1 MKNIIIVLAI
11 LALVIVIVL
20 LGVYVYSIQPRTE
33 SNLTE
38 AQARVI
44 AERSC
49 IKGGE
54 ALRPGVY
61 DTYTK
66 TWWFDANLN
75 ATRPGFCWPRC
86 IVSDET
92 GAAEINRDC
101 TYLMPS

>member
-1 MKNIIIVLAI
+1 MKNTIIVLAI

-20 LGVYVYSIQPRTE
+20 LGVYIYSIQQRAE

-49 IKGGE
+49 IKGGQ
-54 ALRPGVY
+54 ALRPGAY
-61 DTYTK
+61 DAYTK
-66 TWWFDANLN
+66 AWWFDANLN
-75 ATRPGFCWPRC
+75 ATRPGCWPRC

-92 GAAEINRDC
+92 GIAEISRDC
-101 TYLMPS
+101 THLLPS